1 MQVNDADY
9 MVEGDGEEEIVDE
22 VGEAD
27 TSLFSDE
34 DTDGRCDIQETDGR
48 CLIQERPIEIEI
60 ETN

>member
-1 MQVNDADY
+1 

-34 DTDGRCDIQETDGR
+34 DTDGRCNIQETDGR